1 MGPTVGF
8 LVVSLT
14 SLASSVLVPS
24 LLTDSAGLCLRF
36 GCGSLH
42 LFPSSPGEAFQM
54 TVMLA
59 SYLQEQHNIINDA
72 GVGHSLMARI
82 SRWAIPPFT
91 APFLSLHILQAGKIV
106 GQSFCAWVPSLYL
119 KSCLVSGCSYFR
131 FHIPYC

>member
-1 MGPTVGF
+1 
-8 LVVSLT
+8 
-14 SLASSVLVPS
+14 
-24 LLTDSAGLCLRF
+24 
-36 GCGSLH
+36 
-42 LFPSSPGEAFQM
+42 M